1 MALLKNIKYANGTE
15 TNYHKIGEIRIVPL
29 PDQITYVEVEQEEV
43 VVDGEIETVVT
54 ETEQE
59 APQPEEVLENTD
71 TTEPQ
76 EEEEEKG
83 EFPFPYVP
91 EEEKH
96 YEEKVLKTV
105 SIMVQILSYVSQ
117 EIREAGMNN
126 NLTGQIKYFTLS
138 MDELVKE
145 DIMSVCYG
153 LVKTLPDFEEAED
166 I

>member
-29 PDQITYVEVEQEEV
+29 PDQITYVEIEQEEV

-54 ETEQE
+54 ETEQG
-59 APQPEEVLENTD
+59 ASQPEEVLENTD

-76 EEEEEKG
+76 EGEEEG
-83 EFPFPYVP
+83 GPLPDYVP
-91 EEEKH
+91 EEK
-96 YEEKVLKTV
+96 YYKEKVLKTV
-105 SIMVQILSYVSQ
+105 SVMVQILSYVSQ

-126 NLTGQIKYFTLS
+126 NLTGQIKYFTLT
-138 MDELVKE
+138 MEELVAN

-153 LVKTLPDFEEAED
+153 LVKTLPEFEEAED